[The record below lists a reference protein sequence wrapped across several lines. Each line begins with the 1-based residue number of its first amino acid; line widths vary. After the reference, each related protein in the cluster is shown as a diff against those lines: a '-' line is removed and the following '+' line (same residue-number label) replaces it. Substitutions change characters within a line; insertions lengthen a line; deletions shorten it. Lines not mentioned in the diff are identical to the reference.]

1 MSNIARGNDLARGTK
16 RTRVDTCTFCQIAPA
31 SIVANLSTGGKRKV
45 QTPLCWLHYYTS
57 RAVRCEEVE
66 ILVAQE
72 NIQKELNESGLQDL
86 FAEAYLELQHELAT
100 ESALTFKNQ
109 KADPLSILNKFRG
122 KPKKPPAPVRKKIDP
137 NGGGFLRSVQIPE
150 RFRQTQQAVH
160 NEQNQL
166 PVVPS
171 VRLQSSGN
179 PYEKRKSQRTSIWK
193 LAMEKPT
200 DAERETTAAP
210 SMPSCTTCSC
220 GSMAVHVSGNVT
232 RLNND
237 IKKAETWGFKDRSD
251 EVVVRYKCG
260 KCGKKWNG
268 EE

>member
-1 MSNIARGNDLARGTK
+1 MRADM
-16 RTRVDTCTFCQIAPA
+16 CTFCEIAPA

-45 QTPLCWLHYYTS
+45 QTPLCWLHFYTS

-66 ILVAQE
+66 VLVSQE
-72 NIQKELNESGLQDL
+72 TVQKELNESGLQDL

-122 KPKKPPAPVRKKIDP
+122 KPKKPPAPARKKIDP
-137 NGGGFLRSVQIPE
+137 NSGGFLRSVQIPE
-150 RFRQTQQAVH
+150 RFHQTQQDVH
-160 NEQNQL
+160 NQQHQVLQSL
-166 PVVPS
+166 P
-171 VRLQSSGN
+171 LQSSGN

-200 DAERETTAAP
+200 DAEHATREAP
-210 SMPSCTTCSC
+210 VALSGTTCSC
-220 GSMAVHVSGNVT
+220 GSTDIHLSGNIT

-237 IKKAETWGFKDRSD
+237 VQKAETWGFKDRSD
-251 EVVVRYKCG
+251 EVVVRYTCG
-260 KCGKKWNG
+260 KCGKNWNG